1 MKPIDVITNHFAAQE
16 TKRIEVPEW
25 ADTEGKPLV
34 ILADPL
40 TVAEKGKFFKMAKD
54 DDLSLL
60 VYALIFKAKD
70 VEGNKM
76 FTLADKKALMEKS
89 DPDVVARVANEIM
102 KSKTTE
108 EQLGN

>member
-1 MKPIDVITNHFAAQE
+1 
-16 TKRIEVPEW
+16 
-25 ADTEGKPLV
+25 
-34 ILADPL
+34 
-40 TVAEKGKFFKMAKD
+40 
-54 DDLSLL
+54 LL

-70 VEGNKM
+70 EQGNKM

>member
-1 MKPIDVITNHFAAQE
+1 
-16 TKRIEVPEW
+16 
-25 ADTEGKPLV
+25 
-34 ILADPL
+34 
-40 TVAEKGKFFKMAKD
+40 
-54 DDLSLL
+54 
-60 VYALIFKAKD
+60 
-70 VEGNKM
+70 M